1 MEKKKHINVRLST
14 VLIIIILV
22 LIGVLVYST
31 LQNIELKNKQ
41 SQSEKEIQS
50 VHSKQQEL
58 QNTIDELKN
67 TTNTKNTV
75 EEKLDNESSTDNII
89 SEQANTIDL
98 SNKKINLQD
107 FLGIQLKGDDDND
120 LTIKSIEGNRIVF
133 ELSLFRITT
142 FDKITAIYN
151 EKTNT
156 AEFNTNDT
164 DMGDFWKN
172 IYGTLKFEPKKITM
186 EINESK
192 CEYVDTGKQV
202 FYKD

>member
-75 EEKLDNESSTDNII
+75 EEKLANESSTDNII

-192 CEYVDTGKQV
+192 CEYVDIGKQV